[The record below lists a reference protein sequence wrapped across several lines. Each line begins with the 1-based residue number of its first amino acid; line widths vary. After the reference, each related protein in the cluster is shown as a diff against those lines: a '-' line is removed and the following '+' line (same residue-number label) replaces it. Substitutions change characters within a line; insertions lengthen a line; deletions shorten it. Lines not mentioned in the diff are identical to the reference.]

1 MKLRHP
7 LYVLFFS
14 AALIGCSASRDL
26 STPASSAPVVEAG
39 DARAEIEASS
49 PDAASPDVASPAEA
63 APPRPLVVAP
73 PAWLELDEAT
83 DAVRGISLHQAYRAL
98 DGRTPQREVIVAV
111 IDSGVDTTH
120 EDLQGRLWRNT
131 DEVAGNGVDDDGNG
145 YVDDVHGWNFL
156 GGPDGANVF
165 HDTYEMTREVLRLR
179 PRYRDADPTTLS
191 ADAREE
197 YAYYQSLERELAA
210 KRAEHEE
217 LLPQM
222 QAIEEA
228 TQRAVAILEPTL
240 GSGPYPAE
248 KLEPGMLDAPDVQ
261 QAKGILRYLQ
271 QNGFTPDD
279 ITQQRIQIANMLKY
293 GYNLEF
299 DPRPVVGD
307 DYADTTERYYGNPD
321 VTGPYPNH
329 GTSVAGVIAA
339 IRGNEAGTRGVA
351 PDTLVYVMPIRAVPS
366 GDERDKDV
374 ANAIRYAVDNG
385 ALVVNMSFGKAY
397 SPGKEAVDDAVRYA
411 EERGVLLVHAAGNS
425 AENIDSAANFPTRVF
440 SDGQRA
446 SNWLEVGASS
456 WDSRAFAA
464 SFSNYGVENVDLFAP
479 GEAIDVLEPANATT
493 RVDGTSVAAPV
504 VSGVAALLLSYY
516 PDLTPLDVRDILLES
531 AVPYHGVEAIRPGS
545 GEGVDFAT
553 LSATGALVNAWR
565 AVELADARAGD

>member
-1 MKLRHP
+1 MTSFRP
-7 LYVLFFS
+7 LLVLFL
-14 AALIGCSASRDL
+14 AATLVGCSAARDVA
-26 STPASSAPVVEAG
+26 TPAPTAPAIERVQDPTEPATEAPSAAEDPAP
-39 DARAEIEASS
+39 ARL
-49 PDAASPDVASPAEA
+49 VA
-63 APPRPLVVAP
+63 AP
-73 PAWLELDEAT
+73 PAWLELDETA
-83 DAVRGISLHQAYRAL
+83 DAVRGISLNQAYRAL

-120 EDLQGRLWRNT
+120 EDLQGRLWRNE
-131 DEVAGNGVDDDGNG
+131 DEIAGNGVDDDGNG

-165 HDTYEMTREVLRLR
+165 HDTYELTREVLRLR
-179 PRYRDADPTTLS
+179 PRYRDADPAALDP
-191 ADAREE
+191 AGREE
-197 YAYYQSLERELAA
+197 YDYYQSLERELAA
-210 KRAEHEE
+210 KRAEYEAV
-217 LLPQM
+217 LPQM
-222 QAIEEA
+222 QQIEEA
-228 TQRAVAILEPTL
+228 TQRAVSILEPTL
-240 GSGPYPAE
+240 GSGPYSAE
-248 KLEPGMLDAPDVQ
+248 KLEPGMLDTPAVL
-261 QAKGILRYLQ
+261 QAKGLVSYLLQ
-271 QNGFTPDD
+271 SGFTPAD
-279 ITQQRIQIANMLKY
+279 ITQQRIQVANMLKY

-307 DYADTTERYYGNPD
+307 DYDDTNERYYGNGD

-385 ALVVNMSFGKAY
+385 ALVVNMSFGKSY
-397 SPGKEAVDDAVRYA
+397 SPDKDAVDAAVRYA

-425 AENIDSAANFPTRVF
+425 AEDIDRAANFPSQVL
-440 SDGQRA
+440 SDGARA

-456 WDSRAFAA
+456 WDPDAFAA
-464 SFSNYGVENVDLFAP
+464 SFSNYGVTNVDLFAP

-504 VSGVAALLLSYY
+504 VSGIAALLLSYY
-516 PDLTPLDVRDILLES
+516 PDLSPLDVREILLES
-531 AVPYHGVEAIRPGS
+531 AVPYRGVPAIRPGS
-545 GEGVDFAT
+545 GDEVDFAT
-553 LSATGALVNAWR
+553 LSVTGAVVNAWR
-565 AVELADARAGD
+565 AVELADTRVGN

>member
-1 MKLRHP
+1 MKSPQSFL
-7 LYVLFFS
+7 VLLLT
-14 AALIGCSASRDL
+14 AALVGCSATRDIAPPV
-26 STPASSAPVVEAG
+26 SGPPADVSDGPVMVDEVA
-39 DARAEIEASS
+39 
-49 PDAASPDVASPAEA
+49 PDVPAPEA
-63 APPRPLVVAP
+63 PAPRLTVAP
-73 PAWLELDEAT
+73 REWLGLDETA
-83 DAVRGISLHQAYRAL
+83 DAVRGISLEQAYRAL
-98 DGRTPQREVIVAV
+98 DGRTPQRQVIVAV
-111 IDSGVDTTH
+111 IDSGVDITH
-120 EDLQGRLWRNT
+120 EDLQGRLWTNA
-131 DEVAGNGVDDDGNG
+131 DELADNGVDDDRNG
-145 YVDDVHGWNFL
+145 YVDDVQGWNFL

-165 HDTYEMTREVLRLR
+165 HDTYEITREVLRLR
-179 PRYRDADPTTLS
+179 PRYREADPATLTP
-191 ADAREE
+191 AERKE
-197 YAYYQSLERELAA
+197 YAYYQSLEQELAA
-210 KRAEHEE
+210 KHAEYEE

-222 QAIEEA
+222 QMIEEA
-228 TQRAVAILEPTL
+228 TQRAVAVLEPTL
-240 GSGPYPAE
+240 GSGPYSAE
-248 KLEPGMLDAPDVQ
+248 KLEPGMLDTPDVR
-261 QAKGILRYLQ
+261 QAKGLVSYLLQ
-271 QNGFTPDD
+271 SGFTPDD
-279 ITQQRIQIANMLKY
+279 ITQQRIQVSNMLKY

-307 DYADTTERYYGNPD
+307 DYADATERFYGNGD

-339 IRGNEAGTRGVA
+339 IRGNSAGTHGIA

-397 SPGKEAVDDAVRYA
+397 SPDKDAVDEAVRYA
-411 EERGVLLVHAAGNS
+411 EEHGVLLVHAAGNG
-425 AENIDSAANFPTRVF
+425 AENIDVAANFPNRIF
-440 SDGQRA
+440 EGGQRA

-456 WDSRAFAA
+456 WNPDAFAA

-504 VSGVAALLLSYY
+504 VSGVAALLLAYY

-531 AVPYHGVEAIRPGS
+531 AVSYRGVPAIRPGS
-545 GEGVDFAT
+545 GEAVDFAT
-553 LSATGALVNAWR
+553 LSATGGLLNARR